1 MGGVQILEKKH
12 NNGYQKNKLLDF
24 LTYFSLCFAFKDL
37 MGIKEG
43 GERTCHLFQSL
54 STVCV
59 WGGTSYQPNLSNYHL
74 GLPKGEEK
82 AAKGQ

>member
-1 MGGVQILEKKH
+1 MQILEKKH
-12 NNGYQKNKLLDF
+12 NKGYQKNKLLDF

-54 STVCV
+54 SSGA
-59 WGGTSYQPNLSNYHL
+59 GGTPHTSQTSPIII
-74 GLPKGEEK
+74 
-82 AAKGQ
+82 